1 MHTYAQPAD
10 KQTAVNKKCSCGSCP
25 KCRQENNGNEQL
37 KATEKNVE
45 SRFSKDFSRIPVHG
59 ASLEG
64 DEKAEQA

>member
-1 MHTYAQPAD
+1 
-10 KQTAVNKKCSCGSCP
+10 
-25 KCRQENNGNEQL
+25 L

-64 DEKAEQA
+64 DEKAEQHSIFHSRCRPTLSVGKIRSVEVAAVVMEVKRRR